1 MIFVIS
7 IRPKKTV
14 EDKNILNFA
23 FYNNF
28 TVSLLYFEWKLC
40 IVIEINVDRWSLI
53 TAYSCNLIEPSQKQ
67 SGTDSSNGFGGL
79 AE

>member
-7 IRPKKTV
+7 IRPQKTV

-40 IVIEINVDRWSLI
+40 IVIEINDHWLLNTVVTW
-53 TAYSCNLIEPSQKQ
+53 ESQVKQ
-67 SGTDSSNGFGGL
+67 SGTHSSNGFGGL